1 MGINTSTLA
10 AAEGEE
16 TLIDEETDPSQRMD
30 QVEEYVPESFESMV
44 TDAGLLWGVLIG
56 IGVAFLFALAVT
68 LVTSTIMKQFFRKSP
83 EVRRVIDR
91 TRLPLLLAVTAI
103 GARLAIGFVARQE
116 VWYPLVSFALIVVIV
131 VGLAWWALRL
141 VGVVEAFILS
151 KYIGEGAEAHLED
164 RRGRRLQTQVSLIRR
179 ILAAVII
186 TVAVAAVLLSIEQVR
201 ALGVGMLASAGVVSV
216 VAGMALQSTLTN
228 LFAGIQLAFTDTIRV
243 GDVVTVEDN
252 FATVEDITLSVVVL
266 KSWTGR
272 RFIYPSSYFVG
283 TPFENWTR
291 VGTEMMG
298 TVELEVDWRVPV
310 DAMRGRLKRLV
321 AATDLWDGREA
332 SIQVTE
338 ALGGMVKVWVVVS
351 ARNSGEL
358 WDLQCLVREDLVHFL
373 RAEYPYAVAAQR
385 MLISRD
391 EGLVEMSERGDENPA
406 APAEDPAVDAATG
419 EQKYSGTDDG
429 PAGASR
435 GQVSSGEVA
444 SGEEQGFLQGYGS
457 VTEEYSAESGETPL
471 TTSDQYSSIFT
482 GSIAAVER
490 NREFAGPGEDAYR
503 ERRER
508 QEEHDGDAEDDEEST
523 TNRGADSE
531 S

>member
-1 MGINTSTLA
+1 MGINTSALS

-16 TLIDEETDPSQRMD
+16 ALIDEQTDPSEQID

-44 TDAGLLWGVLIG
+44 TEAGLLWGVLIG

-68 LVTSTIMKQFFRKSP
+68 MVTSTIMKQIFRKSP
-83 EVRRVIDR
+83 EVRRAIDR
-91 TRLPLLLAVTAI
+91 TRLPLLFAVTAI
-103 GARLAIGFVARQE
+103 GTRLAVGFVARQE
-116 VWYPLVSFALIVVIV
+116 VWYQPVSFALIVVIV

-141 VGVVEAFILS
+141 VGVVEAFILA
-151 KYIGEGAEAHLED
+151 KYIGEGVEADLED

-186 TVAVAAVLLSIEQVR
+186 TLAVAAVLLSIEQVR

-228 LFAGIQLAFTDTIRV
+228 LFAGIQLAFTDSIRV
-243 GDVVTVEDN
+243 GDVVVVEDN

-272 RFIYPSSYFVG
+272 RFIYPSGYFVG

-310 DAMRGRLKRLV
+310 DAMRARLKRLV
-321 AATDLWDGREA
+321 ATTDLWDGREA

-338 ALGGMVKVWVVVS
+338 ALGGVAKVTAVVS
-351 ARNSGEL
+351 ARNSGAL
-358 WDLQCLVREDLVHFL
+358 WDLQCLVREDFVNFL
-373 RAEYPYAVAAQR
+373 RAEYPFSVITQR
-385 MLISRD
+385 MLISNED
-391 EGLVEMSERGDENPA
+391 TLVKQPESVQTGQIGVIEQDVSGEG
-406 APAEDPAVDAATG
+406 T
-419 EQKYSGTDDG
+419 
-429 PAGASR
+429 
-435 GQVSSGEVA
+435 SSGAAEQEETLPE
-444 SGEEQGFLQGYGS
+444 GEDFLRRYGS
-457 VTEEYSAESGETPL
+457 AEELAPGTGETPL
-471 TTSDQYSSIFT
+471 TTAGEDSSLFT
-482 GSIAAVER
+482 GSISAVER
-490 NREFAGPGEDAYR
+490 NREFSGPGEEAYR

-508 QEEHDGDAEDDEEST
+508 QEENDGMEVTPDEDEEHQP
-523 TNRGADSE
+523 RG
-531 S
+531 